1 MTTRTAGSGTH
12 HPTATTTSSSPA
24 TPRPDERSAGLTRAL
39 ETLALAGPGTHLDC
53 GDVRTQRT
61 VLAALG
67 SIAAHSER
75 VLGHTRNPTHLRPG
89 KKNP

>member
-1 MTTRTAGSGTH
+1 MATRTADSGTR
-12 HPTATTTSSSPA
+12 HPTTTTTSCPPA
-24 TPRPDERSAGLTRAL
+24 ALRPGERSAGLTRAL

-75 VLGHTRNPTHLRPG
+75 VLGHTRNPTHPRP
-89 KKNP
+89 